1 MHSARGMR
9 LLYTMRRGSV
19 DSWAL
24 TTLFVNDG
32 IDDMM
37 DLRLHGAI
45 WRSADD
51 RRDAWQRAL
60 DELNDENDL
69 RSPAWPEADL
79 SLEVVRLPSG
89 AFSLRLYRDVF
100 ERLEEIAL
108 DTTALREVF
117 KEYAQTIRHMVHMH
131 QDAPARGFESLDHAK
146 RIVHDE
152 AAAWMQESLAPTV
165 ELDSDDAR
173 RLFTLLFLI
182 GGDLPEHLVRFHLY
196 HV

>member
-1 MHSARGMR
+1 
-9 LLYTMRRGSV
+9 
-19 DSWAL
+19 
-24 TTLFVNDG
+24 
-32 IDDMM
+32 MM

-60 DELNDENDL
+60 DEFNDENL
-69 RSPAWPEADL
+69 LTAPRWPEADL
-79 SLEVVRLPSG
+79 SLEIVRLPSG
-89 AFSLRLYRDVF
+89 AFLLRLYRDVF
-100 ERLEEIAL
+100 DRLDEIAL
-108 DTTALREVF
+108 DAVALEAVF
-117 KEYAQTIRHMVHMH
+117 QDYAQTIRHMVHMH

-152 AAAWMQESLAPTV
+152 AAAWMQESVAPVLALNA
-165 ELDSDDAR
+165 EDAR

-196 HV
+196 HA